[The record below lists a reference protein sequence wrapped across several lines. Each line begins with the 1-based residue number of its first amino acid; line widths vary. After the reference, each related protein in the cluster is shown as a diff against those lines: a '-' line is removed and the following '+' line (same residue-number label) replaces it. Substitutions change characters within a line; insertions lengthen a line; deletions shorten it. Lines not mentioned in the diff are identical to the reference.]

1 LSETLFLI
9 CDIIFKKTRLI
20 IADESL
26 EYLRISFK
34 MAMFLALYYITT
46 VTKCKQKAT
55 QADMIAEAINKD
67 KKKKNK
73 GGDIELSKVVTQN
86 MKMIIKLIKEAL
98 DIDFKT
104 LWERKEVDQE
114 LFKRYTDVCVKILES
129 NIAKD

>member
-1 LSETLFLI
+1 
-9 CDIIFKKTRLI
+9 
-20 IADESL
+20 
-26 EYLRISFK
+26 
-34 MAMFLALYYITT
+34 
-46 VTKCKQKAT
+46 
-55 QADMIAEAINKD
+55 
-67 KKKKNK
+67 
-73 GGDIELSKVVTQN
+73 